1 MEIESKEKARQRGV
15 PFAINWS
22 RQEVESEGKEES
34 ELKGDEH
41 GGYGLIQSCC
51 GSELLA
57 WDVQYV
63 CKRLKVR
70 LNRIVDRVKEIDEA
84 LDV

>member
-1 MEIESKEKARQRGV
+1 MEIEPKEKARQRGV
-15 PFAINWS
+15 PFTINRS
-22 RQEVESEGKEES
+22 RQEIESEGEEES

-41 GGYGLIQSCC
+41 CGYSLIQSCC
-51 GSELLA
+51 GSELPA

-63 CKRLKVR
+63 CERLEVR
-70 LNRIVDRVKEIDEA
+70 LNRVVDRVKEIDEA

>member
-15 PFAINWS
+15 PFAINRS
-22 RQEVESEGKEES
+22 RQEVKSEGKEES

-51 GSELLA
+51 CSELPA
-57 WDVQYV
+57 WDV
-63 CKRLKVR
+63 
-70 LNRIVDRVKEIDEA
+70 
-84 LDV
+84 